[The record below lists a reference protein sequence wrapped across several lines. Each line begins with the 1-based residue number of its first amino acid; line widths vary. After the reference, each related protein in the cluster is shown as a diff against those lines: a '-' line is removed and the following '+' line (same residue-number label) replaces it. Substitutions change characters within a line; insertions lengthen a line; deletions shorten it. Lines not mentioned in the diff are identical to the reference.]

1 MPRVLGVDPGERRT
15 GLAVSDDTGLLA
27 RPLAVVR
34 KSSLREMVAA
44 VAAIAEREGVEEI
57 VVGLPISLSGELGP
71 QARRSLRFAEALRQ
85 AVRVPV
91 SMWNEQFSTLEA
103 QRRMIEAG
111 RRRKARQELLDAA
124 AAAVLLQDYLDTR
137 A

>member
-34 KSSLREMVAA
+34 KSSLREMVDA